1 MYLLDTSVL
10 IPFLKGRNGIQ
21 EHIGSVGVSKCHI
34 PELALGELLVGAYKS
49 NNRTELGDV
58 LHFRDVFGTCPVT
71 FAVWDRYAQL
81 RTLLERQGNRI
92 DNMDLLIAA
101 TALEGDYT
109 LVTHN
114 IAHFSRIP
122 GLKLEDWVI

>member
-10 IPFLKGRNGIQ
+10 IPFLKGKNGIQ
-21 EHIGSVGVSKCHI
+21 EHIGSVGVSQCHI
-34 PELALGELLVGAYKS
+34 TELALAELLVGAYKS
-49 NNRTELGDV
+49 NNNTELRDV
-58 LHFRDVFGTCPVT
+58 LHFRDVFATRPVT

-81 RTLLERQGNRI
+81 RAMLERKGNRI

-122 GLKLEDWVI
+122 GLKLEDWVV